1 MKTPAISGPRRKS
14 GVNSPK
20 HDPTVADTVAKGSSN
35 GSATTDVH
43 ARISTLAYEFYEQRG
58 RRDGHDVEDWLMAEQ
73 RVLTDKNPQTAEVQ
87 RP

>member
-1 MKTPAISGPRRKS
+1 MKAHATSGPRRKS
-14 GVNSPK
+14 RVNSSK
-20 HDPTVADTVAKGSSN
+20 HDPTVVAAVATGSSN

-43 ARISTLAYEFYEQRG
+43 ARISALAYELYEQRG

-73 RVLTDKNPQTAEVQ
+73 RVLTDKNPQTAEAQ